1 MARGSGGKG
10 DRLTKSQKE
19 VTKRESYKKM
29 SRKMTRIR
37 KAQFKVAK
45 MVDEM
50 SEGEQFVGFSNSP
63 HAIYGPREFHKNM
76 LNAALFGASS
86 TACAELS
93 KIRALTG
100 EGASRSSGCEWQ
112 RQKINAADDER
123 TMRVLEASGR
133 EAIEKL
139 MADNRI
145 PKGTCVALDLHFEE
159 RWDGARR
166 IKQGVSKEQ
175 DRINREARDR
185 LAESRGLVRSRP
197 SRGTSYFEAY
207 IVAQIVEKGAQ
218 AVVACMRVDDLS
230 NIARFIPLLAEKI
243 RAAGVSSATC
253 LMDRVFF
260 NEACIRELNR
270 TGFHWIIPCR
280 NTEAVKKVLADIDGM
295 GKKWAVRRMDIT
307 GEDGRKS
314 GYWMRCEPR
323 KRGEEDPGGDG
334 PGSGRAGGKGKK
346 GGRKREAH
354 QRLIGF
360 AMSHKSE
367 KPRRYKKRWG
377 IETRFKMVSLRR
389 NKTSST
395 QPPARMLAFVYSLFA
410 TNVWVMINSV
420 FWRRASD
427 YIPRISLAAVLSM
440 SVAALEIREPKP
452 PP

>member
-1 MARGSGGKG
+1 MARGSGRKG
-10 DRLTKSQKE
+10 DRLTKSQKK
-19 VTKRESYKKM
+19 VTKRGSYKRI

-50 SEGEQFVGFSNSP
+50 SEGEQFVDFSNSP

-76 LNAALFGASS
+76 LNATLFGASS

-112 RQKINAADDER
+112 RQKINAADDGR

-133 EAIEKL
+133 EALAKL

-145 PKGTCVALDLHFEE
+145 PKGGTCVAFDLHFEE
-159 RWDGARR
+159 RWDGARM

-185 LAESRGLVRSRP
+185 RAESRGLVKSRP

-218 AVVACMRVDDLS
+218 VVVACMRVDDLS
-230 NIARFIPLLAEKI
+230 NLARFIPPLAEKI

-270 TGFHWIIPCR
+270 TGLHWIIPCR
-280 NTEAVKKVLADIDGM
+280 NTETVKKVLADIDGM
-295 GKKWAVRRMDIT
+295 GKKRAVRRMDIT
-307 GEDGRKS
+307 GEDGRQS

-323 KRGEEDPGGDG
+323 KRGEEDPDG
-334 PGSGRAGGKGKK
+334 A
-346 GGRKREAH
+346 
-354 QRLIGF
+354 Q
-360 AMSHKSE
+360 
-367 KPRRYKKRWG
+367 
-377 IETRFKMVSLRR
+377 
-389 NKTSST
+389 
-395 QPPARMLAFVYSLFA
+395 
-410 TNVWVMINSV
+410 
-420 FWRRASD
+420 
-427 YIPRISLAAVLSM
+427 
-440 SVAALEIREPKP
+440 
-452 PP
+452 